1 MLLVDTY
8 LNKSQIHGIGVFSK
22 ENIKQKEIVTKE
34 LPQFE
39 FHFNQ
44 NELPKMPLSF
54 ANFINKYAFES
65 NLDKNILILGIDN
78 EKYINH
84 SDEPNIDEHGYAIKN
99 IKIDDELTVD
109 YRKIDRNYGR

>member
-1 MLLVDTY
+1 MLLIDTY
-8 LNKSQIHGIGVFSK
+8 LDKSKIHGIGVFSK

-44 NELPKMPLSF
+44 NELPKMPLAF
-54 ANFINKYAFES
+54 ANFINEYAFES

-84 SDEPNIDEHGYAIKN
+84 SDTPNVDEHGYALRD
-99 IKIDDELTVD
+99 IKIDEELTVD
-109 YRKIDRNYGR
+109 YKKIDRNYGR

>member
-1 MLLVDTY
+1 MLLVNTY
-8 LNKSQIHGIGVFSK
+8 LNKSKIHGIGVFSK

-44 NELPKMPLSF
+44 NELPKMPLAF
-54 ANFINKYAFES
+54 ANFINEYAFES

-78 EKYINH
+78 EKYMNH
-84 SDEPNIDEHGYAIKN
+84 SDTPNIDENGYALKD
-99 IKIDDELTVD
+99 IKIDEELTVD
-109 YRKIDRNYGR
+109 YKKIDKNW